1 MTTNDNLRPGLDLG
15 ARVGCVLALR
25 PDLTPADV
33 GETIARTI
41 GAELG
46 TDPATVDD
54 VAARARVAF
63 AKAPRLDFLVMAAAF
78 PPAWEAPGDD
88 A

>member
-1 MTTNDNLRPGLDLG
+1 MTTTDDLRPGLDLG
-15 ARVGCVLALR
+15 ARVGYVLAVR

-46 TDPATVDD
+46 TDPATIDD

-63 AKAPRLDFLVMAAAF
+63 ATMSRVDFLVLAAAF
-78 PPAWEAPGDD
+78 PVAWEAPGDD

>member
-1 MTTNDNLRPGLDLG
+1 MTTTNELRPGLDLG

-46 TDPATVDD
+46 TDPATIDD

-63 AKAPRLDFLVMAAAF
+63 AAMGRTDFLVMAAAF
-78 PPAWEAPGDD
+78 PVTWESADDD